1 MDNITAARGAGGDAV
16 NARDKL
22 LLMLAELEAMRLYG
36 GGRFLEADELV
47 AATAAVEREIA
58 AEDAPARG

>member
-1 MDNITAARGAGGDAV
+1 M